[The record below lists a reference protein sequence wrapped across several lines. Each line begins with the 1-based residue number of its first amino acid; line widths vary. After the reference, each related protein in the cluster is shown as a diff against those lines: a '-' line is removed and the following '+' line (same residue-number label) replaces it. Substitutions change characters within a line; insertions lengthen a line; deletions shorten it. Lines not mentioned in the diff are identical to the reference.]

1 MDSDFAAG
9 YRRLQERHWWFRC
22 RSRVL
27 RTLLGRLPWL
37 PAATV
42 LEVGPGPG
50 HDLGAIYPR
59 GVVLA
64 GLEADPALAGQARA
78 PEGHEVHCG
87 TLDDLPAA
95 LLGRSFD
102 VVAMFDVLE
111 HIEDDRQAL
120 RRCAELLNPGG
131 LVLVTVPAYDWMW
144 GRQDE
149 VNRHFRRYTCGRLR
163 RLLAE
168 AGFAPVHATYFNT
181 ILLPPIA
188 LFRLAA
194 ALSRRLGLSSRA
206 PAAGSS
212 DFDVSL
218 GPLDAILAWLF
229 GLEAVLLRRLSFPCG
244 VSVFAAARLVDRQ
257 AQGSMR

>member
-1 MDSDFAAG
+1 VDSDFAAG
-9 YRRLQERHWWFRC
+9 YRRLQERHWWFSC

-27 RTLLGRLPWL
+27 RTLLGRLPW
-37 PAATV
+37 PAGATV

-59 GVVLA
+59 GVVLT
-64 GLEADPALAGQARA
+64 GLEADPALAEQAKA
-78 PEGHEVHCG
+78 SGVHEVHCG
-87 TLDDLPAA
+87 SLERMPAA

-111 HIEDDRQAL
+111 HIEDDRGAL
-120 RRCAELLNPGG
+120 RRCTELLNPGG

-149 VNRHFRRYTCGRLR
+149 VNRHFRRYTRGRLL

-168 AGFAPVHATYFNT
+168 VGLAPVRASYFNT

-188 LFRLAA
+188 LFRVVA
-194 ALSRRLGLSSRA
+194 ALSRRLGLRSRA
-206 PAAGSS
+206 PAAGRS

-218 GPLDAILAWLF
+218 GPLDGVLAWLF
-229 GLEAVLLRRLSFPCG
+229 GLEAILLRRASFPCG
-244 VSVFAAARLVDRQ
+244 VSVFAAARRAD
-257 AQGSMR
+257 

>member
-1 MDSDFAAG
+1 
-9 YRRLQERHWWFRC
+9 
-22 RSRVL
+22 
-27 RTLLGRLPWL
+27 
-37 PAATV
+37 V

-50 HDLGAIYPR
+50 HDLGAVYPR
-59 GVVLA
+59 GVVLT
-64 GLEADPALAGQARA
+64 GLEADAALAEQARA

-87 TLDDLPAA
+87 TLERLPAA

-111 HIEDDRQAL
+111 HIEDDRGAL

-131 LVLVTVPAYDWMW
+131 LVLVTVPAYGWMW

-149 VNRHFRRYTCGRLR
+149 VNRHFRRYTLGRLR

-168 AGFAPVHATYFNT
+168 AGLAPVRATYFNT

-194 ALSRRLGLSSRA
+194 AFARRVGISSRTQ
-206 PAAGSS
+206 AAGSS

-218 GPLDAILAWLF
+218 GPLDGVLAWLF
-229 GLEAVLLRRLSFPCG
+229 RLEAVLLRRVSFPCG
-244 VSVFAAARLVDRQ
+244 VSVFAAARLADRRD
-257 AQGSMR
+257 QGSTR

>member
-22 RSRVL
+22 RSKVL
-27 RTLLGRLPWL
+27 RTLLGRLPWRSG
-37 PAATV
+37 ATV

-50 HDLGAIYPR
+50 HDLGAVYPR
-59 GVVLA
+59 GVVLT
-64 GLEADPALAGQARA
+64 GLEADPGLAEQARGPGA
-78 PEGHEVHCG
+78 YEVHCG
-87 TLDDLPAA
+87 TLEGIPAA

-111 HIEDDRQAL
+111 HIEDDRGAL

-149 VNRHFRRYTCGRLR
+149 VNRHFRRYTRGRLR
-163 RLLAE
+163 RRLAE
-168 AGFAPVHATYFNT
+168 AGFAPVGATYFNT
-181 ILLPPIA
+181 ILFPPIA
-188 LFRLAA
+188 VFRLAA
-194 ALSRRLGLSSRA
+194 AFARRFGIQSRA
-206 PAAGSS
+206 QVAGGS

-218 GPLDAILAWLF
+218 GPLDGVLAWLF

-244 VSVFAAARLVDRQ
+244 VSVFVAARLRDRRD
-257 AQGSMR
+257 QGSMR